1 MADSARYLFNSL
13 AEFYDSEMWRGSR
26 SYPIP
31 PRVREWFGWV
41 YLAAFNGCKE
51 GEYLKVD
58 DVENLRIKIGMTYDL
73 VRRNN
78 ELTRENKK
86 DEGQGDEGR
95 GTENE
100 DTNEDDENNENDK
113 NEEKTGKKVR
123 WSKQIVYAFSVPRP
137 ALFELTVKRFLKNF
151 INKDLRNQEGIK
163 VEGASEIVQGLAF
176 EPLVHIIQL
185 CILKTCLVHD
195 FLKSETDE
203 NFHLKKYVEN
213 TTVFPPDI
221 IKWKNHTYYGRRDG
235 TNSLHTIR
243 IMKGV
248 QETIAKS
255 LQRKKIKKI
264 STGAFDLTGKLKLED
279 GTSKLAMFIQYVFDR
294 NSETDARLPEKKPF
308 LEDVSRRQYTT
319 DTKEAPPSPYFG
331 VKELAFSHYK
341 NKKDGYFPV
350 EIIGYHN
357 GQYAVRWI
365 DRRRFAIDQKKWVDY
380 DQKTSSKYNNNEK
393 QKKLSDFLMEEIG
406 DAGNINNDGR
416 YRDYIQRTSST
427 GEQQPT
433 SSLIPSG
440 YEIVD
445 FEYKNQSQ
453 LVTWNG
459 VYNGINPPS
468 VHWKTIEQM
477 KENNLK
483 TI

>member
-1 MADSARYLFNSL
+1 MANSARYLFTSL
-13 AEFYDSEMWRGSR
+13 EKFYDSEMWRGSR

-31 PRVREWFGWV
+31 PRVCEWFGWL

-58 DVENLRIKIGMTYDL
+58 DIENLRIKIGMTYDL

-86 DEGQGDEGR
+86 NEGQGDENEGQ
-95 GTENE
+95 GEENE
-100 DTNEDDENNENDK
+100 DTNEDDENNENDG
-113 NEEKTGKKVR
+113 NEEKTGKKVK

-151 INKDLRNQEGIK
+151 INKDFRNQEGIK

-195 FLKSETDE
+195 FLKSDTDE
-203 NFHLKKYVEN
+203 NFHLKKDVEN
-213 TTVFPPDI
+213 ATVFPPDI
-221 IKWKNHTYYGRRDG
+221 IKWRGYTYYGRRDG
-235 TNSLHTIR
+235 TNSLHTIH

-248 QETIAKS
+248 QETITKS
-255 LQRKKIKKI
+255 LQRKQIKKI
-264 STGAFDLTGKLKLED
+264 STGAFDLIGKLELDD
-279 GTSKLAMFIQYVFDR
+279 GTAKLAKFVQYVFDR
-294 NSETDARLPEKKPF
+294 NFETDARLPEKQPY
-308 LEDVSRRQYTT
+308 LEDVNQRQYTT
-319 DTKEAPPSPYFG
+319 DTKEAPPSPYFR
-331 VKELAFSHYK
+331 VKELAFSLYK
-341 NKKDGYFPV
+341 KKSDGYFPV
-350 EIIGYHN
+350 EIIGYHH

-365 DRRRFAIDQKKWVDY
+365 DRRRFDTKQKMWVDY
-380 DQKTSSKYNNNEK
+380 DKNTSSKYNNNAL
-393 QKKLSDFLMEEIG
+393 QKNLSDFLMEKIG
-406 DAGNINNDGR
+406 VAGNENENGR

-433 SSLIPSG
+433 DSLIPSG

-453 LVTWNG
+453 LVTWNSL
-459 VYNGINPPS
+459 YNGINPPS
-468 VHWKTIEQM
+468 MHWKTIEQM
-477 KENNLK
+477 KENDK
-483 TI
+483 Q